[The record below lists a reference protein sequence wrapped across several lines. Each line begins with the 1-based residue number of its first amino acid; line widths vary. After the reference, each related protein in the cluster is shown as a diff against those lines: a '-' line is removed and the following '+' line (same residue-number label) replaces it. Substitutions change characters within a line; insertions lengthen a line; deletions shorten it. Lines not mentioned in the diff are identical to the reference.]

1 MSRLSPFLPVFL
13 ITGQRDAASRIKR
26 LSRLNSVYNPSAAS
40 IDLCI
45 ALIVTIITEGV
56 SDGVIKMI
64 SQKLMVEIDGT
75 LEGGELM
82 RRGDLWLAYY
92 IEMVRDVKI
101 RA

>member
-1 MSRLSPFLPVFL
+1 
-13 ITGQRDAASRIKR
+13 
-26 LSRLNSVYNPSAAS
+26 
-40 IDLCI
+40 
-45 ALIVTIITEGV
+45 
-56 SDGVIKMI
+56 MI